1 MEYLLQ
7 NGASISAK
15 DDGGLVP
22 LHNSCSFGHV
32 EVVRLLLKHGA
43 DPNIKDNWQFT
54 PLMEA
59 AIKGKVEVCI
69 VLLQNG
75 ADPYAVNSEGKTAL
89 DLSSSTTKPVLSGEY
104 KKDELLEAARNGN
117 EDKLTGLLTPLNVNC
132 HAADGRRST
141 PLHLA
146 AGYNRIK
153 IVQLLL
159 SAGADCSAH
168 DKGGLGNL
176 FCKL

>member
-1 MEYLLQ
+1 M
-7 NGASISAK
+7 IVFFIWFCV
-15 DDGGLVP
+15 VP
-22 LHNSCSFGHV
+22 LHNASSFGHV

-43 DPNIKDNWQFT
+43 DPNVKDNWQFT

-75 ADPYAVNSEGKTAL
+75 ADTASVNSEGKTPLELA
-89 DLSSSTTKPVLSGEY
+89 SPPTKPVLAGEY
-104 KKDELLEAARNGN
+104 KKDELLEAARNGS
-117 EDKLTGLLTPLNVNC
+117 EDRLTALLTPLNVNC
-132 HAADGRRST
+132 HAADGRKSS

-153 IVQLLL
+153 IVQILLR
-159 SAGADCSAH
+159 AGADVHAK
-168 DKGGLGNL
+168 DKGGLGNWRIL
-176 FCKL
+176 AFVDDS